1 MLFRSGL
8 VAIRYPGSPV
18 GSLGQQNPDLTLWQ
32 VIRSGSRRVRV
43 YEAKLGRHL
52 AAQQLA
58 DQLCRE
64 HPEVS
69 VSRLAQ
75 VHTGFCRDVL
85 LRAGVPL

>member
-1 MLFRSGL
+1 
-8 VAIRYPGSPV
+8 
-18 GSLGQQNPDLTLWQ
+18 
-32 VIRSGSRRVRV
+32 
-43 YEAKLGRHL
+43 LGRRL
-52 AAQQLA
+52 AARQLA

-75 VHTGFCRDVL
+75 VHQNFCRDIL